1 MDQDKLKKPQNLAEE
16 TWRQHLQWMDVGGKQ
31 VEENFARHL
40 ARVREDADRCE
51 ELLEQHRK
59 VLEADKRTRSLFS
72 EE

>member
-1 MDQDKLKKPQNLAEE
+1 MDHDKLKKPENLDEE

-59 VLEADKRTRSLFS
+59 VLKSGGRKRGLFDR
-72 EE
+72 